1 MCKNKYVPISSIPLL
16 LSYSHLWPSLSLHW
30 RKFSHVQK
38 DQNKCINISSNNPCS
53 IRYVNSP
60 ECTTLPLMLH
70 FWAHYYNPEP
80 ELRAF
85 WRDSVTKLYTGRVCY
100 HFPIQPLSLPI
111 PPDISL
117 PAAPTNPRFSF
128 HDKFQRSHSRSVSLP
143 KIKVWNF
150 FRSPGELDSELL

>member
-1 MCKNKYVPISSIPLL
+1 MKHP
-16 LSYSHLWPSLSLHW
+16 HL
-30 RKFSHVQK
+30 
-38 DQNKCINISSNNPCS
+38 INIIATRTYDTRSHSIEGNLRMFKRTRINIYIYIYSNNPCS

-70 FWAHYYNPEP
+70 LWAHYYNPEP

-128 HDKFQRSHSRSVSLP
+128 HDKFQRSRSRSVSLP

-150 FRSPGELDSELL
+150 FRSPGELDSELF